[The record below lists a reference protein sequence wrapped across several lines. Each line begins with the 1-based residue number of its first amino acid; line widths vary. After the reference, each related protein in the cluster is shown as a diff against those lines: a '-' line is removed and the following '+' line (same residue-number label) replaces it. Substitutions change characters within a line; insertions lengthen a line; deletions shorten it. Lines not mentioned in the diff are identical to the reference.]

1 MLTDIDQSVQAR
13 ICAPGARD
21 HDVTATL
28 RYHHDDP
35 LAAYVTFPAAV
46 SADGAEVT
54 WTFARNLLAAG
65 LRGPAGDGD
74 VHVWPCGPDSTM
86 IELRAPEGTALVQIA
101 SAAVSAFLSR
111 AYEAVPAGREVH
123 DFDVDVALTALLDG
137 EI

>member
-21 HDVTATL
+21 RDVTATL

-35 LAAYVTFPAAV
+35 LAACVTFPAAV
-46 SADGAEVT
+46 SIDGVEVT

-74 VHVWPCGPDSTM
+74 VHVWPCGPDRTM
-86 IELRAPEGTALVQIA
+86 IELRAPEGTALVEIA
-101 SAAVSAFLSR
+101 SASISAFLSR
-111 AYEAVPAGREVH
+111 AYEAVPAGHEVC
-123 DFDVDVALTALLDG
+123 DFDFDAALTTLLETDM
-137 EI
+137 